1 MTPRQI
7 IAMVVCSVAG
17 IGFIGGLIAV
27 PAGVSLHNFVLPAMA
42 SSAGVALPASFLDV
56 YSVPELIALAL
67 AGTVIAIAGALP
79 PATWA
84 ANTRT
89 ASALHAE

>member
-1 MTPRQI
+1 
-7 IAMVVCSVAG
+7 
-17 IGFIGGLIAV
+17 
-27 PAGVSLHNFVLPAMA
+27 
-42 SSAGVALPASFLDV
+42 VALPASFLDV

-67 AGTVIAIAGALP
+67 AGVVIAIAGALP

-84 ANTRT
+84 AKTRT